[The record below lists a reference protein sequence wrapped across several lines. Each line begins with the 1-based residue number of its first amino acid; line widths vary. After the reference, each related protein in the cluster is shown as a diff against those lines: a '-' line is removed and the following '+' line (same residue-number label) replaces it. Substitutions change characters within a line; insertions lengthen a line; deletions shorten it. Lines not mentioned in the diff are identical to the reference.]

1 MKNMNFQAKITRNI
15 GSNLQLYGVFSGW
28 LFVSFLMVYDYCY
41 EVTHPPTGFI
51 PSSYEPPN
59 FALVVILLTIMGLE
73 LMFVYRVL
81 RALKGGHRILRV
93 TMLSILNF
101 FWTILSGLM
110 SGTRPPA
117 PLLWHFGWLLLLE
130 IILVV
135 DVVIFSIRRSI
146 HSLYRAIE
154 SHLLILKK

>member
-1 MKNMNFQAKITRNI
+1 MKNMNFKAIITIARNI
-15 GSNLQLYGVFSGW
+15 GSNLQIYGVFSGW
-28 LFVSFLMVYDYCY
+28 LFVSFLMIYDYCY

-101 FWTILSGLM
+101 FWTILSALM
-110 SGTRPPA
+110 SGTRPPE

-135 DVVIFSIRRSI
+135 DVVIFSIIRFI
-146 HSLYRAIE
+146 HSLYRAIK
-154 SHLLILKK
+154 SHL